1 MKILDIAIKDMTRS
15 FRSAF
20 ALIFMFVIPLLVP
33 TLFFLMFGN
42 MAGGEDPF
50 ELPLTK
56 VVIVNLDQG
65 GPEFQQAMAAFPQ
78 ADQADSL
85 GTLIAA
91 TLQSPDF
98 AGLLEVRLETDPAAA
113 RALVDSQEAG
123 VALIIPADF
132 SAQFSALDGQ
142 ASLEFYQDPT
152 LSIGPGIVK
161 SILNQ
166 FMDGLS
172 GARIAVDVVMARNG
186 VSDPAVIGQ
195 VVGLYLASQPQGDPS
210 ASLLEVR
217 FPAQAEPARNPAL
230 AMVGM
235 VMGAMLIF
243 YAYYTGVA
251 TGAGILQE
259 EEQLTLP
266 RLFTTPTPPASI
278 LTGKFLGVLL
288 TVTAQ
293 VIVLLIAARL
303 IFQVDWGSWQAV
315 TLMSVCVILNASAFG
330 IFVNSLLKSTKQGGA
345 IYGGVLTITTWIGAM
360 PIFLGF
366 SGGTNPTIDAISL
379 SMPQGWIVRILSQ
392 GANGA
397 PLDQIALSALVSL
410 AWTAVFFVVGIWRF
424 QRRYA

>member
-1 MKILDIAIKDMTRS
+1 MKILDIAIKDMKRS

-20 ALIFMFVIPLLVP
+20 ALVFMFVIPLLVP
-33 TLFFLMFGN
+33 ALFYVMFGN
-42 MAGGEDPF
+42 GGGGEAEF
-50 ELPLTK
+50 EVPVTR
-56 VVIVNLDQG
+56 VVIVNQDRG

-78 ADQADSL
+78 AAQSDSL
-85 GTLIAA
+85 GALIAA
-91 TLQSPDF
+91 TLQSPEF
-98 AGLLEVRLETDPAAA
+98 ADLLAVRLETDPAAA

-123 VALIIPADF
+123 VALILPADF
-132 SAQFSALDGQ
+132 SARFSALDGQ

-172 GARIAVDVVMARNG
+172 GARIAVDVVMARTG
-186 VSDPAVIGQ
+186 SSDPAVIGQ

-210 ASLLEVR
+210 AALLDVQVPVGQE
-217 FPAQAEPARNPAL
+217 AQGNPAL
-230 AMVGM
+230 AIVGL

-266 RLFTTPTPPASI
+266 RLFTTPTRPASI

-288 TVTAQ
+288 TVTVQ
-293 VIVLLIAARL
+293 VLVLLLAARL
-303 IFQVDWGSWQAV
+303 VFRADWGSWQAV
-315 TLMSVCVILNASAFG
+315 TLLAVSIVLNASAFG
-330 IFVNSLLKSTKQGGA
+330 IFINSLLKNSKQGGA

-366 SGGTNPTIDAISL
+366 SGGANPVIDSISL
-379 SMPQGWIVRILSQ
+379 SMPQGWITRMLID
-392 GANGA
+392 GAGGA
-397 PLDQIALSALVSL
+397 PLGAIALSALVTL
-410 AWTAVFFVVGIWRF
+410 AWTAAFFVIGVWRF